1 LRLREEKTFSVVCVR
16 ATGVGPS
23 IWSQIGNQSCNYQML
38 YNVWSINRPLS
49 AMNVELTTNIE
60 SFYFLQEPFSFSNL
74 ILSL

>member
-1 LRLREEKTFSVVCVR
+1 MRLQEESMVSVVCVR
-16 ATGVGPS
+16 ATVVGPS
-23 IWSQIGNQSCNYQML
+23 IWSPIGNQSCNYQML